1 MLPADGQIKCTI
13 QGGVA
18 EITLANPGKGNALS
32 PAMRHDLSELW
43 PKLAADGDVRV
54 VIIGGEGDRHFC
66 TGAELGS
73 VAATENAP
81 LPRDSARDHMSFTPH
96 EFWKPV
102 ICAVNGLVAAAGLH
116 FVADADIVVA
126 AENVEFLD
134 SHVNVGAVGAVEN
147 IGLLRRLPLGTVLQ
161 MTLMGRKFRLPA
173 ERAYNLGLVDV
184 LAPAGGAVD
193 AAREIAAVML
203 ENSPSAMALSKQAI
217 WQSLD
222 LTSSAAV
229 ELGWALIRLQRS
241 DPDYIEGA
249 RAFLER
255 RAPRWGG
262 PGQGEHTVDG

>member
-18 EITLANPGKGNALS
+18 EVTLANPGKGNALS

-43 PKLAADGDVRV
+43 QKLADDGDVRV

-66 TGAELGS
+66 TGAELGA

-81 LPRDSARDHMSFTPH
+81 LPRDSARDHMSFAPH

-116 FVADADIVVA
+116 FVADSDIVVA

-193 AAREIAAVML
+193 AAREIAAVIL

-222 LTSSAAV
+222 LTSSAAI

-255 RAPRWGG
+255 RAPQWGRPG
-262 PGQGEHTVDG
+262 PSERTVDG